1 MKTVLPQLIHDDQ
14 RGFLK
19 GRYIRQNIRLL
30 YDTLLYASK
39 HRIPGLLLMTD
50 FEKAFDSVA
59 WSFTEKSLTAFNF
72 GKDQKMDFHF
82 LCKYKSCM
90 YVNGQY
96 SGCFDVKRGTRQ
108 GDPRSP
114 YLF

>member
-1 MKTVLPQLIHDDQ
+1 MSVTQRQGISKEGKDTIFFLNWRPITLLNTVCKIASSCIAKRVKTVLPQLIHDDQ

-72 GKDQKMDFHF
+72 
-82 LCKYKSCM
+82 
-90 YVNGQY
+90 
-96 SGCFDVKRGTRQ
+96 
-108 GDPRSP
+108 
-114 YLF
+114 